1 MAYTA
6 PKCGVPTGTS
16 SPLLWAACT
25 YLEMSVPG
33 VRLQGAATRILGTHT
48 LGLAEGAS
56 LGVCALTQRFLC
68 APGAQ
73 HKLKLLFFPPSQ
85 RLGGAPAAGDPA
97 PGLSEPVHA
106 VLGQQHH
113 QLHAVRRGG
122 RRLLLPGEELD
133 P

>member
-6 PKCGVPTGTS
+6 PKCGVPTGT
-16 SPLLWAACT
+16 PLLWAACT

-33 VRLQGAATRILGTHT
+33 VRLQGAVTRILGTHT
-48 LGLAEGAS
+48 LGLADGAS
-56 LGVCALTQRFLC
+56 PGCLCPYTAIFLC
-68 APGAQ
+68 SRSPAQ
-73 HKLKLLFFPPSQ
+73 AKTAFFPPSQ

-97 PGLSEPVHA
+97 PGLPEPVHA